1 MNTEVFAAMEQSKIR
16 ILGIAPYDGMR
27 TAMERAAEAYPQI
40 QLDAYTGD
48 LEAGAAIVQQMPPNT
63 YHCVISRGGTAA
75 LIRKVTDLPV
85 VDINISVYDVLRA
98 LKLAQN
104 LKQAQNS
111 TSLYAIVG
119 FPGITEPAHMLCS
132 LLGYDLDILT
142 VHSADEVTSTLQRLQ
157 KEGCRMV
164 VCDMVTHTAAR
175 QLGLDAFLI
184 TSGMES
190 LHAALDQALNISEW
204 YSQQRWEIMLL
215 RRITQG
221 QNGRAIV
228 LHADGSVF
236 YASPF
241 DPPPELLVQLRSHLS
256 EIPAG
261 GTLKFYYTERD
272 QLYSITAQVFVAD
285 ETKRY
290 LFYCVPSR
298 IPLRTNWAGLRSMNR
313 GECEYLFTN
322 SFYSLS
328 GAMGTLDTEIQSVA
342 AVRQPVMISGEPGT
356 GKEQIARY
364 LYLHSPLVN
373 KPMVVVN
380 CALMNDK
387 SWDFLLNHYSS
398 PLNST
403 GNTVYFQNLES
414 IADARVPELLAA
426 IRETGL
432 ARRVRLIF
440 SCALRDAEIVPDV
453 LRRFTESL
461 GCLPLTLPPLRCR
474 QDEIPALASLYL
486 NSLNLELGKQIS
498 GFEPRAVEMLRQYSW
513 PTNYTQFK
521 NILLTLASTTSGA
534 YVTAAQ
540 VAELLGRERTLRRPA
555 EPPRAE
561 VHTDR
566 TLDEIISEVVQQA
579 VAAHN
584 GNRAAAARQLG
595 ISRTTL
601 WRYLGRMGN
610 GEKE

>member
-1 MNTEVFAAMEQSKIR
+1 MEQSKIR

-48 LEAGAAIVQQMPPNT
+48 LEAGVAIVQQTPPNT

-85 VDINISVYDVLRA
+85 VDINISVYDVLRTM
-98 LKLAQN
+98 KLAQN
-104 LKQAQNS
+104 Y

-119 FPGITEPAHMLCS
+119 FPSITEPAHTLCS

-142 VHSADEVTSTLQRLQ
+142 VHSADEVTNTLQRLQ
-157 KEGCRMV
+157 EGGYRMV
-164 VCDMVTHTAAR
+164 VCDMVTHTVAR

-190 LHAALDQALNISEW
+190 LHTAFDQALSISEW
-204 YSQQRWEIMLL
+204 YSQQRREIMLL

-221 QNGRAIV
+221 QNGLAIM
-228 LHADGSVF
+228 LNSDGTVF
-236 YASPF
+236 YASPN
-241 DPPPELLVQLRSHLS
+241 DPPKELLEQLRSHMA
-256 EIPAG
+256 EIPTN
-261 GTLKFYYTERD
+261 GTLKFYYTEHD
-272 QLYSITAQVFVAD
+272 HLYSITAQVFVVD
-285 ETKRY
+285 EARRY
-290 LFYCVPSR
+290 LFYCIPSR
-298 IPLRTNWAGLRSMNR
+298 IPLHTNWAGLRSMNR

-328 GAMGTLDTEIQSVA
+328 GALGALGTEIESLSS
-342 AVRQPVMISGEPGT
+342 VRQPIMISGEPGT
-356 GKEQIARY
+356 GKEQIARH
-364 LYLHSPLVN
+364 LYLHSSLVN
-373 KPMVVVN
+373 KPLVVVN
-380 CALMNDK
+380 CALMNEK

-398 PLNST
+398 PLNAT
-403 GNTVYFQNLES
+403 DNTVYFQNLES

-426 IRETGL
+426 IKETGL

-440 SCALRDAEIVPDV
+440 SCACREEGIVPDV
-453 LRRFTESL
+453 LRKFTERL
-461 GCLPLTLPPLRCR
+461 GCLSLSLPPLRSR
-474 QDEIPALASLYL
+474 QDEIPSLASLYL
-486 NSLNLELGKQIS
+486 SSLNLELGKQIS
-498 GFEPRAVEMLRQYSW
+498 GLEPRAIEMLRQYSW

-521 NILLTLASTTSGA
+521 NILRTLASTTSGA

-555 EPPRAE
+555 EPTHAE
-561 VHTDR
+561 VRSDR
-566 TLDEIISEVVQQA
+566 TLDEIVTEVVQQA

-601 WRYLGRMGN
+601 WRYLGRME
-610 GEKE
+610 GESGK

>member
-1 MNTEVFAAMEQSKIR
+1 MEQSKIR

-48 LEAGAAIVQQMPPNT
+48 LEAGVAIVQQTPPNT

-85 VDINISVYDVLRA
+85 VDINISVYDVLRTM
-98 LKLAQN
+98 KLAQN
-104 LKQAQNS
+104 Y

-119 FPGITEPAHMLCS
+119 FPSITEPAHTLCS

-142 VHSADEVTSTLQRLQ
+142 VHSADEVTNTLQRLQ
-157 KEGCRMV
+157 EGGYRMV
-164 VCDMVTHTAAR
+164 VCDMVTHTVAR

-190 LHAALDQALNISEW
+190 LHTAFDQALSISEW
-204 YSQQRWEIMLL
+204 YSQQRREIMLL

-221 QNGRAIV
+221 QNGRAIM
-228 LHADGSVF
+228 LNCDGTVF
-236 YASPF
+236 YASPN
-241 DPPPELLVQLRSHLS
+241 DPPKELLEQLRSHMA
-256 EIPAG
+256 EIPTN
-261 GTLKFYYTERD
+261 GTLKFYYTEHD
-272 QLYSITAQVFVAD
+272 HLYSITAQVFVVD
-285 ETKRY
+285 EARRY
-290 LFYCVPSR
+290 LFYCIPSR
-298 IPLRTNWAGLRSMNR
+298 IPLHTNWAGLRSMNR

-328 GAMGTLDTEIQSVA
+328 GALGALGAEIESLSS
-342 AVRQPVMISGEPGT
+342 VRQPIMISGEPGT
-356 GKEQIARY
+356 GKEQIARH
-364 LYLHSPLVN
+364 LYLHSSLVN
-373 KPMVVVN
+373 KPLVVVN
-380 CALMNDK
+380 CALMNEK

-398 PLNST
+398 PLNAT
-403 GNTVYFQNLES
+403 DNTVYFQNLES

-426 IRETGL
+426 IKETGL

-440 SCALRDAEIVPDV
+440 SCACREEGIVPDV
-453 LRRFTESL
+453 LRKFTERL
-461 GCLPLTLPPLRCR
+461 GCLSLSLPPLRSR
-474 QDEIPALASLYL
+474 QDEIPSLASLYL
-486 NSLNLELGKQIS
+486 SSLNLELGKQIS
-498 GFEPRAVEMLRQYSW
+498 GLEPRAIEMLRQYSW

-521 NILLTLASTTSGA
+521 NILRTLASTTSGA

-555 EPPRAE
+555 EPTHAE
-561 VHTDR
+561 VRSDR
-566 TLDEIISEVVQQA
+566 TLDEIVTEVVQQA

-601 WRYLGRMGN
+601 WRYLGRME
-610 GEKE
+610 GESGK

>member
-1 MNTEVFAAMEQSKIR
+1 MEQSKIR

-48 LEAGAAIVQQMPPNT
+48 LEAGVAIVQQTPSNT

-85 VDINISVYDVLRA
+85 VDINISVYDVLRTM
-98 LKLAQN
+98 KLAQN
-104 LKQAQNS
+104 Y

-119 FPGITEPAHMLCS
+119 FPSITEPAHTLCS

-142 VHSADEVTSTLQRLQ
+142 VHSADEVTNTLQRLQ
-157 KEGCRMV
+157 EGGYRMV
-164 VCDMVTHTAAR
+164 VCDMVTHTVAR

-190 LHAALDQALNISEW
+190 LHTAFDQALSISEW
-204 YSQQRWEIMLL
+204 YSQQRREIMLL

-221 QNGRAIV
+221 QNGRAIM
-228 LHADGSVF
+228 LNSDGTVF
-236 YASPF
+236 YASPN
-241 DPPPELLVQLRSHLS
+241 DPPKELLEQLRSHMA
-256 EIPAG
+256 EIPTN
-261 GTLKFYYTERD
+261 GTLKFYYTEHD
-272 QLYSITAQVFVAD
+272 HLYSITAQVFVVD
-285 ETKRY
+285 EARRY
-290 LFYCVPSR
+290 LFYCIPSR
-298 IPLRTNWAGLRSMNR
+298 IPLHTNWAGLRSMNR

-328 GAMGTLDTEIQSVA
+328 GALGALGTEIESLSS
-342 AVRQPVMISGEPGT
+342 VRQPIMISGEPGT
-356 GKEQIARY
+356 GKEQIARH
-364 LYLHSPLVN
+364 LYLHSSLVN
-373 KPMVVVN
+373 KPLVVVN
-380 CALMNDK
+380 CALMNEK

-398 PLNST
+398 PLNAT
-403 GNTVYFQNLES
+403 DNTVYFQNLES

-426 IRETGL
+426 IKETGL

-440 SCALRDAEIVPDV
+440 SCACREEGIVPDV
-453 LRRFTESL
+453 LRKFTERL
-461 GCLPLTLPPLRCR
+461 GCLSLSLPPLRSR
-474 QDEIPALASLYL
+474 QDEIPSLASLYL
-486 NSLNLELGKQIS
+486 SSLNLELGKQIS
-498 GFEPRAVEMLRQYSW
+498 GLEPRAIEMLRQYSW

-521 NILLTLASTTSGA
+521 NILRTLASTTSGA

-555 EPPRAE
+555 EPTHAE
-561 VHTDR
+561 VRSDR
-566 TLDEIISEVVQQA
+566 TLDEIVTEVVQQA

-601 WRYLGRMGN
+601 WRYLGRME
-610 GEKE
+610 GESGK

>member
-1 MNTEVFAAMEQSKIR
+1 MEQSKIR

-48 LEAGAAIVQQMPPNT
+48 LEAGVAIVQQTPPNT

-85 VDINISVYDVLRA
+85 VDINISVYDVLRTM
-98 LKLAQN
+98 KLAQN
-104 LKQAQNS
+104 Y

-119 FPGITEPAHMLCS
+119 FPSITEPAHTLCS
-132 LLGYDLDILT
+132 LLEYDLDILT
-142 VHSADEVTSTLQRLQ
+142 VHSADEVTNTLQRLQ
-157 KEGCRMV
+157 EGGYRMV
-164 VCDMVTHTAAR
+164 VCDMVTHTVAR

-190 LHAALDQALNISEW
+190 LHTAFDQALSISEW
-204 YSQQRWEIMLL
+204 YSQQRREIMLL

-221 QNGRAIV
+221 QNGRAIM
-228 LHADGSVF
+228 LNSDGTVF
-236 YASPF
+236 YASPN
-241 DPPPELLVQLRSHLS
+241 DPPKELLEQLRSHMA
-256 EIPAG
+256 EIPTN
-261 GTLKFYYTERD
+261 GTLKFYYTEHD
-272 QLYSITAQVFVAD
+272 LLYSITAQVFVVD
-285 ETKRY
+285 EARRY
-290 LFYCVPSR
+290 LFYCIPSR
-298 IPLRTNWAGLRSMNR
+298 IPLHTNWAGLRSMNR

-328 GAMGTLDTEIQSVA
+328 GALGALGAVIESLSS
-342 AVRQPVMISGEPGT
+342 VRQPIMISGEPGT
-356 GKEQIARY
+356 GKEQIARH
-364 LYLHSPLVN
+364 LYLHSSLVN
-373 KPMVVVN
+373 KPLVVVN
-380 CALMNDK
+380 CALMNEK

-398 PLNST
+398 PLNAT
-403 GNTVYFQNLES
+403 DNTVYFQNLES

-426 IRETGL
+426 IKETGL

-440 SCALRDAEIVPDV
+440 SCACREEGIVPDV
-453 LRRFTESL
+453 LRKFTERL
-461 GCLPLTLPPLRCR
+461 GCLSLSLPPLRSR
-474 QDEIPALASLYL
+474 QDEIPSLASLYL
-486 NSLNLELGKQIS
+486 SSLNLELGKQIS
-498 GFEPRAVEMLRQYSW
+498 GLEPRAIEMLRQYSW

-521 NILLTLASTTSGA
+521 NILRTLASTTSGA

-555 EPPRAE
+555 EPTHAE
-561 VHTDR
+561 VRSDR
-566 TLDEIISEVVQQA
+566 TLDEIVTEVVQQA

-601 WRYLGRMGN
+601 WRYLGRME
-610 GEKE
+610 GESGK

>member
-1 MNTEVFAAMEQSKIR
+1 MEQSKIR

-48 LEAGAAIVQQMPPNT
+48 LDAGVAIVQRMPPNT

-85 VDINISVYDVLRA
+85 VDINISVYDVLRTM
-98 LKLAQN
+98 KLAQN
-104 LKQAQNS
+104 Y

-119 FPGITEPAHMLCS
+119 FPSITEPAHTLCS

-142 VHSADEVTSTLQRLQ
+142 VHSADEVTNTLQRLQ
-157 KEGCRMV
+157 EGGYRMV
-164 VCDMVTHTAAR
+164 VCDMVTHTVAR

-190 LHAALDQALNISEW
+190 LHAALDQALSISEW
-204 YSQQRWEIMLL
+204 YSQQRREIMLL

-228 LHADGSVF
+228 LNGDGTVF
-236 YASPF
+236 YASPA
-241 DPPPELLVQLRSHLS
+241 DPPNELLEQLRSHMT
-256 EIPAG
+256 EIPAS
-261 GTLKFYYTERD
+261 GTLKFYYTEHD
-272 QLYSITAQVFVAD
+272 HLYNITAQVFVAD
-285 ETKRY
+285 EARRY

-298 IPLRTNWAGLRSMNR
+298 IPLHTNWAGLRSMNR
-313 GECEYLFTN
+313 GECEYLFRN

-328 GAMGTLDTEIQSVA
+328 GALGTLSAEIESLSS
-342 AVRQPVMISGEPGT
+342 VRQPIMISGEPGT
-356 GKEQIARY
+356 GKEQIARH

-373 KPMVVVN
+373 KPLVVVN
-380 CALMNDK
+380 CALMNEK

-398 PLNST
+398 PLNAT
-403 GNTVYFQNLES
+403 DNTVYFQNLES
-414 IADARVPELLAA
+414 ISDARVPELLAA
-426 IRETGL
+426 IKETGL

-440 SCALRDAEIVPDV
+440 SCACREEGIVPDV
-453 LRRFTESL
+453 LRKFTERL
-461 GCLPLTLPPLRCR
+461 GCLSLSLPPLRSR
-474 QDEIPALASLYL
+474 QDEIPSLASLYL
-486 NSLNLELGKQIS
+486 SSLNLEMGKQIS
-498 GFEPRAVEMLRQYSW
+498 GFEPRAIEMLRQYSW
-513 PTNYTQFK
+513 PMNYTQFK
-521 NILLTLASTTSGA
+521 NILRTLASVTDGA

-555 EPPRAE
+555 EPPHAE
-561 VHTDR
+561 VRSDR
-566 TLDEIISEVVQQA
+566 TLDDIITEVVQQA

-601 WRYLGRMGN
+601 WRYLGRID
-610 GEKE
+610 GELEK

>member
-1 MNTEVFAAMEQSKIR
+1 MEQSKIR

-48 LEAGAAIVQQMPPNT
+48 LDAGVAIVQRMPPNT

-85 VDINISVYDVLRA
+85 VDINISVYDVLRTM
-98 LKLAQN
+98 KLAQN
-104 LKQAQNS
+104 Y

-119 FPGITEPAHMLCS
+119 FPSITEPAHTLCS

-142 VHSADEVTSTLQRLQ
+142 VHSADEVTNTLQRLQ
-157 KEGCRMV
+157 EGGYRMV
-164 VCDMVTHTAAR
+164 VCDMVTHTVAR

-190 LHAALDQALNISEW
+190 LHAALDQALSISEW
-204 YSQQRWEIMLL
+204 YSQQRREIMLL

-228 LHADGSVF
+228 LNGDGTVF
-236 YASPF
+236 YASPA
-241 DPPPELLVQLRSHLS
+241 DPPNELLEQLRSHMT
-256 EIPAG
+256 EIPAS
-261 GTLKFYYTERD
+261 GTLKFYYTEHD
-272 QLYSITAQVFVAD
+272 HLYNITAQVFVAD
-285 ETKRY
+285 EARRY

-298 IPLRTNWAGLRSMNR
+298 IPLHTNWAGLRSMNR
-313 GECEYLFTN
+313 GECEYLFRN

-328 GAMGTLDTEIQSVA
+328 GALGTLSAEIESLSS
-342 AVRQPVMISGEPGT
+342 VRQPIMISGEPGT
-356 GKEQIARY
+356 GKEQIARH
-364 LYLHSPLVN
+364 LYLHSSLVN
-373 KPMVVVN
+373 KPLVVVN
-380 CALMNDK
+380 CALMNEK

-398 PLNST
+398 PLNAT
-403 GNTVYFQNLES
+403 DNTVYFQNLES

-426 IRETGL
+426 IKETGL

-440 SCALRDAEIVPDV
+440 SCACREEGIVPDV
-453 LRRFTESL
+453 LRKFTERL
-461 GCLPLTLPPLRCR
+461 GCLSLSLPPLRSR
-474 QDEIPALASLYL
+474 QDEIPSLASLYL
-486 NSLNLELGKQIS
+486 SSLNLEMGKQIS
-498 GFEPRAVEMLRQYSW
+498 GFEPRAIEMLRQYSW
-513 PTNYTQFK
+513 PMNYTQFK
-521 NILLTLASTTSGA
+521 NILRTLASVTDGA

-555 EPPRAE
+555 EPPHAE
-561 VHTDR
+561 VRSDR
-566 TLDEIISEVVQQA
+566 TLDDIITEVVQQA

-601 WRYLGRMGN
+601 WRYLGRID
-610 GEKE
+610 GELEK

>member
-1 MNTEVFAAMEQSKIR
+1 MEQSKIR

-48 LEAGAAIVQQMPPNT
+48 LEAGVAIVQQTPPNT

-85 VDINISVYDVLRA
+85 VDINISVYDVLRTM
-98 LKLAQN
+98 KLAQN
-104 LKQAQNS
+104 Y

-119 FPGITEPAHMLCS
+119 FPSITEPAHTLCS

-142 VHSADEVTSTLQRLQ
+142 VHSADEVTNTLQRLQ
-157 KEGCRMV
+157 EGGYRMV
-164 VCDMVTHTAAR
+164 VCDMVTHTVAR

-190 LHAALDQALNISEW
+190 LHTAFDQALSISEW
-204 YSQQRWEIMLL
+204 YSQQRREIMLL

-221 QNGRAIV
+221 QNGRAIM
-228 LHADGSVF
+228 LNSDGAVF
-236 YASPF
+236 YASPN
-241 DPPPELLVQLRSHLS
+241 DPPKELLEQLRNHMA
-256 EIPAG
+256 EIPTN
-261 GTLKFYYTERD
+261 GTLKFYYTEHD
-272 QLYSITAQVFVAD
+272 HLYSITAQVFVVD
-285 ETKRY
+285 EARRY
-290 LFYCVPSR
+290 LFYCIPSR
-298 IPLRTNWAGLRSMNR
+298 IPLHTNWAGLRSMNR

-328 GAMGTLDTEIQSVA
+328 GALGALGAEIESLSS
-342 AVRQPVMISGEPGT
+342 VRQPIMISGEPGT
-356 GKEQIARY
+356 GKEQIARH
-364 LYLHSPLVN
+364 LYLHSSLVN
-373 KPMVVVN
+373 KPLVVVN
-380 CALMNDK
+380 CALMNEK

-398 PLNST
+398 PLNAT
-403 GNTVYFQNLES
+403 DNTVYFQNLES

-426 IRETGL
+426 IKETGL

-440 SCALRDAEIVPDV
+440 SCACREEGIVPDV
-453 LRRFTESL
+453 LRKFTERL
-461 GCLPLTLPPLRCR
+461 GCLSLSLPPLRSR
-474 QDEIPALASLYL
+474 QDEIPSLASLYL
-486 NSLNLELGKQIS
+486 SSLNLELGKQIS
-498 GFEPRAVEMLRQYSW
+498 GLEPRAIEMLRQYSW

-521 NILLTLASTTSGA
+521 NILRTLASTTSGA

-555 EPPRAE
+555 EPTHAE
-561 VHTDR
+561 VRSDR
-566 TLDEIISEVVQQA
+566 TLDEIVTEVVQQA

-601 WRYLGRMGN
+601 WRYLGRME
-610 GEKE
+610 GESGK

>member
-1 MNTEVFAAMEQSKIR
+1 MEQSKIR

-48 LEAGAAIVQQMPPNT
+48 LEAGVAIVQQTPPNT

-85 VDINISVYDVLRA
+85 VDINISVYDVLRTM
-98 LKLAQN
+98 KLAQN
-104 LKQAQNS
+104 Y

-119 FPGITEPAHMLCS
+119 FPSITEPAHTLCS

-142 VHSADEVTSTLQRLQ
+142 VHSADEVTNTLQRLQ
-157 KEGCRMV
+157 EGGYRMV
-164 VCDMVTHTAAR
+164 VCDMVTHTVAR

-184 TSGMES
+184 TTGMES
-190 LHAALDQALNISEW
+190 LHTAFDQALSISEW
-204 YSQQRWEIMLL
+204 YSQQRREIMLL

-221 QNGRAIV
+221 QNGRAIM
-228 LHADGSVF
+228 LNSDGTVF
-236 YASPF
+236 YASPN
-241 DPPPELLVQLRSHLS
+241 DPPKELLEQLRSHMA
-256 EIPAG
+256 EIPTN
-261 GTLKFYYTERD
+261 GTLKFYYTEHD
-272 QLYSITAQVFVAD
+272 LLYSITAQVFVVD
-285 ETKRY
+285 EARRY
-290 LFYCVPSR
+290 LFYCIPSR
-298 IPLRTNWAGLRSMNR
+298 IPLHTNWAGLRSMNR

-328 GAMGTLDTEIQSVA
+328 GALGALGAEIESLSS
-342 AVRQPVMISGEPGT
+342 VRQPIMISGEPGT
-356 GKEQIARY
+356 GKEQIARH
-364 LYLHSPLVN
+364 LYLHSSLVN
-373 KPMVVVN
+373 KPLVVVN
-380 CALMNDK
+380 CALMNEK

-398 PLNST
+398 PLNAT
-403 GNTVYFQNLES
+403 DNTVYFQNLES
-414 IADARVPELLAA
+414 IADDRVPELLAA
-426 IRETGL
+426 IKETGL

-440 SCALRDAEIVPDV
+440 SCACREEGIVPDV
-453 LRRFTESL
+453 LRKFTERL
-461 GCLPLTLPPLRCR
+461 GCLSLSLPPLRSR
-474 QDEIPALASLYL
+474 QDEIPSLASLYL
-486 NSLNLELGKQIS
+486 SSLNLELGKQIS
-498 GFEPRAVEMLRQYSW
+498 GLEPRAIEMLRQYSW

-521 NILLTLASTTSGA
+521 NILRTLASTTSGA

-555 EPPRAE
+555 EPTHAE
-561 VHTDR
+561 VRSDR
-566 TLDEIISEVVQQA
+566 TLDEIVTEVVQQA

-601 WRYLGRMGN
+601 WRYLGRME
-610 GEKE
+610 GERGK

>member
-1 MNTEVFAAMEQSKIR
+1 MEQSKIR

-48 LEAGAAIVQQMPPNT
+48 LEAGVAIVQQTPPNT

-85 VDINISVYDVLRA
+85 VDINISVYDVLRTM
-98 LKLAQN
+98 KLAQN
-104 LKQAQNS
+104 Y

-119 FPGITEPAHMLCS
+119 FPSITEPAHTLCS

-142 VHSADEVTSTLQRLQ
+142 VHSADEVTNTLQRLQ
-157 KEGCRMV
+157 EGGYRMV
-164 VCDMVTHTAAR
+164 VCDMVTHTVAR

-190 LHAALDQALNISEW
+190 LRTAFDQALSISEW
-204 YSQQRWEIMLL
+204 YSQQRREIMLL

-221 QNGRAIV
+221 QNGRAIM
-228 LHADGSVF
+228 LNSDGTVF
-236 YASPF
+236 YASPN
-241 DPPPELLVQLRSHLS
+241 DPPKELLEQLRSHMA
-256 EIPAG
+256 EIPTN
-261 GTLKFYYTERD
+261 GTLKFYYTEHD
-272 QLYSITAQVFVAD
+272 HLYSITAQVFVVD
-285 ETKRY
+285 EARRY
-290 LFYCVPSR
+290 LFYCIPSR
-298 IPLRTNWAGLRSMNR
+298 IPLHTNWAGLRSMNR

-328 GAMGTLDTEIQSVA
+328 GALGALGAEIESLSS
-342 AVRQPVMISGEPGT
+342 VRQPIMISGEPGT
-356 GKEQIARY
+356 GKEQIARH
-364 LYLHSPLVN
+364 LYLHSSLVN
-373 KPMVVVN
+373 KPLVVVN
-380 CALMNDK
+380 CALMNEK

-398 PLNST
+398 PLNAT
-403 GNTVYFQNLES
+403 DNTVYFQNLES

-426 IRETGL
+426 IKETGL

-440 SCALRDAEIVPDV
+440 SCACREEGIVPDV
-453 LRRFTESL
+453 LRKFTERL
-461 GCLPLTLPPLRCR
+461 GCLSLSLPPLRSR
-474 QDEIPALASLYL
+474 QDEIPSLASLYL
-486 NSLNLELGKQIS
+486 SSLNLELGKQIS
-498 GFEPRAVEMLRQYSW
+498 GLEPRAIEMLRQYSW

-521 NILLTLASTTSGA
+521 NILRTLASTTSGA

-555 EPPRAE
+555 EPTHAE
-561 VHTDR
+561 VRSDR
-566 TLDEIISEVVQQA
+566 TLDEIVTEVVQQA

-601 WRYLGRMGN
+601 WRYLGRME
-610 GEKE
+610 GESGK

>member
-1 MNTEVFAAMEQSKIR
+1 MEQSKIR

-48 LEAGAAIVQQMPPNT
+48 LEAGVAIVQQTPPNT

-85 VDINISVYDVLRA
+85 VDINISVYDVLRTM
-98 LKLAQN
+98 KLAQN
-104 LKQAQNS
+104 Y

-119 FPGITEPAHMLCS
+119 FPSITEPAHTLCS

-142 VHSADEVTSTLQRLQ
+142 VHSADEVTNTLQRLQ
-157 KEGCRMV
+157 EGGYRMV
-164 VCDMVTHTAAR
+164 VCDMVTHTVAR

-190 LHAALDQALNISEW
+190 LHTAFDQALSISEW
-204 YSQQRWEIMLL
+204 YSQQRREIMLL

-221 QNGRAIV
+221 QNGRAIM
-228 LHADGSVF
+228 LNSDGTAF
-236 YASPF
+236 YASPN
-241 DPPPELLVQLRSHLS
+241 DPPKELLEQLRSHMA
-256 EIPAG
+256 EIPTN
-261 GTLKFYYTERD
+261 GTLKFYYTEHD
-272 QLYSITAQVFVAD
+272 HLYSITAQVFVVD
-285 ETKRY
+285 EARRY
-290 LFYCVPSR
+290 LFYCIPSR
-298 IPLRTNWAGLRSMNR
+298 IPLHTNWAGLRSMNR

-328 GAMGTLDTEIQSVA
+328 GALGALGTEIESLSS
-342 AVRQPVMISGEPGT
+342 VRQPIMISGEPGT
-356 GKEQIARY
+356 GKEQIARH
-364 LYLHSPLVN
+364 LYLHSSLVN
-373 KPMVVVN
+373 KPLVVVN
-380 CALMNDK
+380 CALMNEK

-398 PLNST
+398 PLNAT
-403 GNTVYFQNLES
+403 DNTVYFQNLES

-426 IRETGL
+426 IKETGL

-440 SCALRDAEIVPDV
+440 SCACREEGIVPDV
-453 LRRFTESL
+453 LRKFTERL
-461 GCLPLTLPPLRCR
+461 GCLSLSLPPLRSR
-474 QDEIPALASLYL
+474 QDEIPSLASLYL
-486 NSLNLELGKQIS
+486 SSLNLELGKQIS
-498 GFEPRAVEMLRQYSW
+498 GLEPRAIEMLRQYSW

-521 NILLTLASTTSGA
+521 NILRTLASTTSGA

-555 EPPRAE
+555 EPTHAE
-561 VHTDR
+561 VRSDR
-566 TLDEIISEVVQQA
+566 TLDEIVTEVVQQA

-601 WRYLGRMGN
+601 WRYLGRME
-610 GEKE
+610 GESGK

>member
-1 MNTEVFAAMEQSKIR
+1 MEQSKIR

-48 LEAGAAIVQQMPPNT
+48 LEAGVAIVQQTPPNT

-85 VDINISVYDVLRA
+85 VDINISVYDVLRTM
-98 LKLAQN
+98 KLAQN
-104 LKQAQNS
+104 Y

-119 FPGITEPAHMLCS
+119 FPSITEPAHTLCS

-142 VHSADEVTSTLQRLQ
+142 VHSADEVTNTLQRLQ
-157 KEGCRMV
+157 EGGYRMV
-164 VCDMVTHTAAR
+164 VCDMVTHTVAR

-190 LHAALDQALNISEW
+190 LHTAFDQALSISEW
-204 YSQQRWEIMLL
+204 YSQQRREIMLL

-221 QNGRAIV
+221 QNGRAIM
-228 LHADGSVF
+228 LNSDGTVF
-236 YASPF
+236 YASPN
-241 DPPPELLVQLRSHLS
+241 DPPKELLEQLRSHMA
-256 EIPAG
+256 EIPTN
-261 GTLKFYYTERD
+261 GTLKFYYTEHD
-272 QLYSITAQVFVAD
+272 LLYSITAQVFVVD
-285 ETKRY
+285 EARRY
-290 LFYCVPSR
+290 LFYCIPSR
-298 IPLRTNWAGLRSMNR
+298 IPLHTNWAGLRSMNR

-328 GAMGTLDTEIQSVA
+328 GALGALGAEIESLSS
-342 AVRQPVMISGEPGT
+342 VRQPIMISGEPGT
-356 GKEQIARY
+356 GKEQIARH
-364 LYLHSPLVN
+364 LYLHSSLVN
-373 KPMVVVN
+373 KPLVVVN
-380 CALMNDK
+380 CALMNEK

-398 PLNST
+398 PLNAT
-403 GNTVYFQNLES
+403 DNTVYFQNLES
-414 IADARVPELLAA
+414 IADDRVPELLAA
-426 IRETGL
+426 IKETGL

-440 SCALRDAEIVPDV
+440 SCACREEGIVPDV
-453 LRRFTESL
+453 LRKFTERL
-461 GCLPLTLPPLRCR
+461 GCLSLSLPPLRSR
-474 QDEIPALASLYL
+474 QDEIPSLASLYL
-486 NSLNLELGKQIS
+486 SSLNLELGKQIS
-498 GFEPRAVEMLRQYSW
+498 GLEPRAIEMLRQYSW

-521 NILLTLASTTSGA
+521 NILRTLASTTSGA

-555 EPPRAE
+555 EPTHAE
-561 VHTDR
+561 VRSDR
-566 TLDEIISEVVQQA
+566 TLDEIVTEVVQQA

-601 WRYLGRMGN
+601 WRYLGRME
-610 GEKE
+610 GERGK

>member
-1 MNTEVFAAMEQSKIR
+1 MEQSKIR

-48 LEAGAAIVQQMPPNT
+48 LEAGVAIVQQTPPNT

-85 VDINISVYDVLRA
+85 VDINISVYDVLRTM
-98 LKLAQN
+98 KLAQN
-104 LKQAQNS
+104 Y

-119 FPGITEPAHMLCS
+119 FPSITEPAHTLCS
-132 LLGYDLDILT
+132 LLEYDLDILT
-142 VHSADEVTSTLQRLQ
+142 VHSADEVTNTLQRLQ
-157 KEGCRMV
+157 EGGYRMV
-164 VCDMVTHTAAR
+164 VCDMVTHTVAR

-190 LHAALDQALNISEW
+190 LHTAFDQALSISEW
-204 YSQQRWEIMLL
+204 YSQQRREIMLL

-221 QNGRAIV
+221 QNGRAIM
-228 LHADGSVF
+228 LNSDGTVF
-236 YASPF
+236 YASPN
-241 DPPPELLVQLRSHLS
+241 DPPKELLEQLRSHMA
-256 EIPAG
+256 EIPTN
-261 GTLKFYYTERD
+261 GTLKFYYTEHD
-272 QLYSITAQVFVAD
+272 LLYSITAQVFVVD
-285 ETKRY
+285 EARRY
-290 LFYCVPSR
+290 LFYCIPSR
-298 IPLRTNWAGLRSMNR
+298 IPLHTNWAGLRSMNR

-328 GAMGTLDTEIQSVA
+328 GALGALGAEIESLSS
-342 AVRQPVMISGEPGT
+342 VRQPIMISGEPGT
-356 GKEQIARY
+356 GKEQIARH
-364 LYLHSPLVN
+364 LYLHSSLVN
-373 KPMVVVN
+373 KPLVVVN
-380 CALMNDK
+380 CALMNEK

-398 PLNST
+398 PLNAT
-403 GNTVYFQNLES
+403 DNTVYFQNLES

-426 IRETGL
+426 IKETGL

-440 SCALRDAEIVPDV
+440 SCACREEGIVPDV
-453 LRRFTESL
+453 LRKFTERL
-461 GCLPLTLPPLRCR
+461 GCLSLSLPPLRSR
-474 QDEIPALASLYL
+474 QDEIPSLASLYL
-486 NSLNLELGKQIS
+486 SSLNLELGKQIS
-498 GFEPRAVEMLRQYSW
+498 GLEPRAIEMLRQYSW

-521 NILLTLASTTSGA
+521 NILRTLASTTSGA

-555 EPPRAE
+555 EPTHAE
-561 VHTDR
+561 VRSDR
-566 TLDEIISEVVQQA
+566 TLDEIVTEVVQQA

-601 WRYLGRMGN
+601 WRYLGRME
-610 GEKE
+610 GESGK

>member
-1 MNTEVFAAMEQSKIR
+1 MEQSKIR

-48 LEAGAAIVQQMPPNT
+48 LEAGVAIVQQTPPNT

-85 VDINISVYDVLRA
+85 VDINISVYDVLRTM
-98 LKLAQN
+98 KLAQN
-104 LKQAQNS
+104 Y

-119 FPGITEPAHMLCS
+119 FPSITEPAHTLCS

-142 VHSADEVTSTLQRLQ
+142 VHSADEVTNTLQRLQ
-157 KEGCRMV
+157 EGGYRMV
-164 VCDMVTHTAAR
+164 VCDMVTHTVAR

-190 LHAALDQALNISEW
+190 LHTAFDQALSISEW
-204 YSQQRWEIMLL
+204 YSQQRREIMLL

-221 QNGRAIV
+221 QNGRAIM
-228 LHADGSVF
+228 LNSDGTVF
-236 YASPF
+236 YASPN
-241 DPPPELLVQLRSHLS
+241 DPPKELLEQLRSHMA
-256 EIPAG
+256 EIPTN
-261 GTLKFYYTERD
+261 GTLKFYYTEHD
-272 QLYSITAQVFVAD
+272 HLYSITAQVFVVD
-285 ETKRY
+285 EARRY
-290 LFYCVPSR
+290 LFYCIPSR
-298 IPLRTNWAGLRSMNR
+298 IPLHTNWAGLRSMNR

-328 GAMGTLDTEIQSVA
+328 GALGALGAEIESLSS
-342 AVRQPVMISGEPGT
+342 VRQPIMISGEPGT
-356 GKEQIARY
+356 GKEQIARH
-364 LYLHSPLVN
+364 LYLHSSLVN
-373 KPMVVVN
+373 KPLVVVN
-380 CALMNDK
+380 CALMNEK

-398 PLNST
+398 PLNAT
-403 GNTVYFQNLES
+403 DNTVYFQNLES

-426 IRETGL
+426 IKETGL

-440 SCALRDAEIVPDV
+440 SCACREEGIVPDV
-453 LRRFTESL
+453 LRKFTERL
-461 GCLPLTLPPLRCR
+461 GCLSLSLPPLRSR
-474 QDEIPALASLYL
+474 QDEIPSLASLYL
-486 NSLNLELGKQIS
+486 SSLNLELGKQIS
-498 GFEPRAVEMLRQYSW
+498 GLEPRAIEMLRQYSW

-521 NILLTLASTTSGA
+521 NILRTLASTTSGA

-555 EPPRAE
+555 EPTHAE
-561 VHTDR
+561 VRSDR
-566 TLDEIISEVVQQA
+566 TLDEIVTEVVQQA

-601 WRYLGRMGN
+601 WRYLGRME
-610 GEKE
+610 GENRK

>member
-1 MNTEVFAAMEQSKIR
+1 MEQSKIR

-48 LEAGAAIVQQMPPNT
+48 LEAGVAIVQQTPPNT

-85 VDINISVYDVLRA
+85 VDINISVYDVLRTM
-98 LKLAQN
+98 KLAQN
-104 LKQAQNS
+104 Y

-119 FPGITEPAHMLCS
+119 FPSITEPAHTLCS
-132 LLGYDLDILT
+132 LLEYDLDILT
-142 VHSADEVTSTLQRLQ
+142 VHSADEVTNTLQRLQ
-157 KEGCRMV
+157 EGGYRMV
-164 VCDMVTHTAAR
+164 VCDMVTHTVAR

-190 LHAALDQALNISEW
+190 LHTAFDQALSISEW
-204 YSQQRWEIMLL
+204 YSQQRREIMLL

-221 QNGRAIV
+221 QNGRAIM
-228 LHADGSVF
+228 LNSDGTVF
-236 YASPF
+236 YASPN
-241 DPPPELLVQLRSHLS
+241 DPPKELLEQLRSHMA
-256 EIPAG
+256 EIPTN
-261 GTLKFYYTERD
+261 GTLKFYYTEHD
-272 QLYSITAQVFVAD
+272 LLYSITAQVFVVD
-285 ETKRY
+285 EARRY
-290 LFYCVPSR
+290 LFYCIPSR
-298 IPLRTNWAGLRSMNR
+298 IPLHTNWAGLRSMNR

-328 GAMGTLDTEIQSVA
+328 GALGALGAEIESLSS
-342 AVRQPVMISGEPGT
+342 VRQPIMISGEPGT
-356 GKEQIARY
+356 GKEQIARH
-364 LYLHSPLVN
+364 LYLHSSLVN
-373 KPMVVVN
+373 KPLVVVN
-380 CALMNDK
+380 CALMNEK

-398 PLNST
+398 PLNAT
-403 GNTVYFQNLES
+403 DNTVYFQNLES

-426 IRETGL
+426 IKETGL
-432 ARRVRLIF
+432 ARRVQLIF
-440 SCALRDAEIVPDV
+440 SCACREEGIVPDV
-453 LRRFTESL
+453 LRKFTERL
-461 GCLPLTLPPLRCR
+461 GCLSLSLPPLRSR
-474 QDEIPALASLYL
+474 QDEIPSLASLYL
-486 NSLNLELGKQIS
+486 SSLNLELGKQIS
-498 GFEPRAVEMLRQYSW
+498 GLEPRAIEMLRQYSW

-521 NILLTLASTTSGA
+521 NILRTLASTTSGA

-555 EPPRAE
+555 EPTHAE
-561 VHTDR
+561 VRSDR
-566 TLDEIISEVVQQA
+566 TLDEIVTEVVQQA

-601 WRYLGRMGN
+601 WRYLGRME
-610 GEKE
+610 GESGK

>member
-1 MNTEVFAAMEQSKIR
+1 MEQSKIR

-48 LEAGAAIVQQMPPNT
+48 LEAGVAIVQQTPPNT

-85 VDINISVYDVLRA
+85 VDINISVYDVLRTM
-98 LKLAQN
+98 KLAQN
-104 LKQAQNS
+104 Y
-111 TSLYAIVG
+111 TSLYAIIG
-119 FPGITEPAHMLCS
+119 FPSITEPAHTLCS

-142 VHSADEVTSTLQRLQ
+142 VHSADEVTNTLQRLQ
-157 KEGCRMV
+157 EGGYRMV
-164 VCDMVTHTAAR
+164 VCDMVTHTVAR

-190 LHAALDQALNISEW
+190 LHTAFDQALSISEW
-204 YSQQRWEIMLL
+204 YSQQRREIMLL

-221 QNGRAIV
+221 QNGRAIM
-228 LHADGSVF
+228 LNSDGTVF
-236 YASPF
+236 YASPN
-241 DPPPELLVQLRSHLS
+241 DPPKELLEQLRSHMA
-256 EIPAG
+256 EIPTN
-261 GTLKFYYTERD
+261 GTLKFYYTEHD
-272 QLYSITAQVFVAD
+272 LLYSITAQVFVVD
-285 ETKRY
+285 EARRY
-290 LFYCVPSR
+290 LFYCIPSR
-298 IPLRTNWAGLRSMNR
+298 IPLHTNWAGLRSMNR

-328 GAMGTLDTEIQSVA
+328 GALGALGAEIESLSS
-342 AVRQPVMISGEPGT
+342 VRQPIMISGEPGT
-356 GKEQIARY
+356 GKEQIARH
-364 LYLHSPLVN
+364 LYLHSSLVN
-373 KPMVVVN
+373 KPLVVVN
-380 CALMNDK
+380 CALMNEK

-398 PLNST
+398 PLNAT
-403 GNTVYFQNLES
+403 DNTVYFQNLES
-414 IADARVPELLAA
+414 IADDRVPELLAA
-426 IRETGL
+426 IKETGL

-440 SCALRDAEIVPDV
+440 SCACREEGIVPDV
-453 LRRFTESL
+453 LRKFTERL
-461 GCLPLTLPPLRCR
+461 GCLSLSLPPLRSR
-474 QDEIPALASLYL
+474 QDEIPSLASLYL
-486 NSLNLELGKQIS
+486 SSLNLELGKQIS
-498 GFEPRAVEMLRQYSW
+498 GLEPRAIEMLRQYSW

-521 NILLTLASTTSGA
+521 NILRTLASTTSGA

-555 EPPRAE
+555 EPTHAE
-561 VHTDR
+561 VRSDR
-566 TLDEIISEVVQQA
+566 TLDEIVTEVVQQA

-601 WRYLGRMGN
+601 WRYLGRME
-610 GEKE
+610 GERGK

>member
-1 MNTEVFAAMEQSKIR
+1 MEQSKIR

-48 LEAGAAIVQQMPPNT
+48 LEDGVAIVQQTPPNT

-85 VDINISVYDVLRA
+85 VDINISVYDVLRTM
-98 LKLAQN
+98 KLAQN
-104 LKQAQNS
+104 Y

-119 FPGITEPAHMLCS
+119 FPSITEPAHTLCS

-142 VHSADEVTSTLQRLQ
+142 VHSADEVTNTLQRLQ
-157 KEGCRMV
+157 EGGYRMV
-164 VCDMVTHTAAR
+164 VCDMVTHTVAR

-190 LHAALDQALNISEW
+190 LHTAFDQALSISEW
-204 YSQQRWEIMLL
+204 YSQQRREIMLL

-221 QNGRAIV
+221 QNGRAIM
-228 LHADGSVF
+228 LNSDGTVF
-236 YASPF
+236 YASPN
-241 DPPPELLVQLRSHLS
+241 DPPKELLEQLRSHMA
-256 EIPAG
+256 EIPTN
-261 GTLKFYYTERD
+261 GTLKFYYTEHD
-272 QLYSITAQVFVAD
+272 LLYSITAQVFVVD
-285 ETKRY
+285 EARRY
-290 LFYCVPSR
+290 LFYCIPSR
-298 IPLRTNWAGLRSMNR
+298 IPLHTNWAGLRSMNR

-328 GAMGTLDTEIQSVA
+328 GALGALGAEIESLSS
-342 AVRQPVMISGEPGT
+342 VRQPIMISGEPGT
-356 GKEQIARY
+356 GKEQIARH
-364 LYLHSPLVN
+364 LYLHSSLVN
-373 KPMVVVN
+373 KPLVVVN
-380 CALMNDK
+380 CALMNEK

-398 PLNST
+398 PLNAT
-403 GNTVYFQNLES
+403 DNTVYFQNLES

-426 IRETGL
+426 IKETGL

-440 SCALRDAEIVPDV
+440 SCACREEGIVPDV
-453 LRRFTESL
+453 LRKFTERL
-461 GCLPLTLPPLRCR
+461 GCLSLSLPPLRSR
-474 QDEIPALASLYL
+474 QDEIPSLASLYL
-486 NSLNLELGKQIS
+486 SSLNLELGKQIS
-498 GFEPRAVEMLRQYSW
+498 GLEPRAIEMLRQYSW

-521 NILLTLASTTSGA
+521 NILRTLASTTSGA

-540 VAELLGRERTLRRPA
+540 VAELLGRERALRRPA
-555 EPPRAE
+555 EPTHAE
-561 VHTDR
+561 VRSDR
-566 TLDEIISEVVQQA
+566 TLDEIVTEVVQQA

-601 WRYLGRMGN
+601 WRYLGRME
-610 GEKE
+610 GESGK

>member
-1 MNTEVFAAMEQSKIR
+1 MEQSKIR

-48 LEAGAAIVQQMPPNT
+48 LEAGVAIVQQTPPNT

-85 VDINISVYDVLRA
+85 VDINISVYDVLRTM
-98 LKLAQN
+98 KLAQN
-104 LKQAQNS
+104 Y

-119 FPGITEPAHMLCS
+119 FPSITEPAHTLCS

-142 VHSADEVTSTLQRLQ
+142 VHSADEVTNTLQRLQ
-157 KEGCRMV
+157 EGGYRMV
-164 VCDMVTHTAAR
+164 VCDMVTHTVAR

-190 LHAALDQALNISEW
+190 LHTAFDQALSTSEW
-204 YSQQRWEIMLL
+204 YSQQRREIMLL

-221 QNGRAIV
+221 QNGRAIM
-228 LHADGSVF
+228 LNSDGTVF
-236 YASPF
+236 YASPN
-241 DPPPELLVQLRSHLS
+241 DPPKELLEQLRSHMA
-256 EIPAG
+256 EIPTN
-261 GTLKFYYTERD
+261 GTLKFYYTEHD
-272 QLYSITAQVFVAD
+272 LLYSITAQVFVVD
-285 ETKRY
+285 EARRY
-290 LFYCVPSR
+290 LFYCIPSR
-298 IPLRTNWAGLRSMNR
+298 IPLHTNWAGLRSMNR

-328 GAMGTLDTEIQSVA
+328 GALGALGAEIESLSS
-342 AVRQPVMISGEPGT
+342 VRQPIMISGEPGT
-356 GKEQIARY
+356 GKEQIARH
-364 LYLHSPLVN
+364 LYLHSSLVN
-373 KPMVVVN
+373 KPLVVVN
-380 CALMNDK
+380 CALMNEK

-398 PLNST
+398 PLNAT
-403 GNTVYFQNLES
+403 DNTVYFQNLES
-414 IADARVPELLAA
+414 IADDRVPELLAA
-426 IRETGL
+426 IKETGL

-440 SCALRDAEIVPDV
+440 SCACREEGIVPDV
-453 LRRFTESL
+453 LRKFTERL
-461 GCLPLTLPPLRCR
+461 GCLSLSLPPLRSR
-474 QDEIPALASLYL
+474 QDEIPSLASLYL
-486 NSLNLELGKQIS
+486 SSLNLELGKQIS
-498 GFEPRAVEMLRQYSW
+498 GLEPRAIEMLRQYSW

-521 NILLTLASTTSGA
+521 NILRTLASTTSGA

-555 EPPRAE
+555 EPTHAE
-561 VHTDR
+561 VRSDR
-566 TLDEIISEVVQQA
+566 TLDEIVTEVVQQA

-601 WRYLGRMGN
+601 WRYLGRME
-610 GEKE
+610 GERGK

>member
-1 MNTEVFAAMEQSKIR
+1 MEQSKIR

-48 LEAGAAIVQQMPPNT
+48 LEAGVAIVQQTPPNT

-85 VDINISVYDVLRA
+85 VDINISVYDVLRTM
-98 LKLAQN
+98 KLAQN
-104 LKQAQNS
+104 Y

-119 FPGITEPAHMLCS
+119 FPSITEPAHTLCS

-142 VHSADEVTSTLQRLQ
+142 VHSADEVTNTLQRLQ
-157 KEGCRMV
+157 EGGYRMV
-164 VCDMVTHTAAR
+164 VCDMVTHTVAR

-190 LHAALDQALNISEW
+190 LHTAFDQALSISEW
-204 YSQQRWEIMLL
+204 YSQQRREIMLL

-221 QNGRAIV
+221 QNGRAIM
-228 LHADGSVF
+228 LNSDGTVF
-236 YASPF
+236 YASPN
-241 DPPPELLVQLRSHLS
+241 DPPKELLEQLRSHMA
-256 EIPAG
+256 EIPTN
-261 GTLKFYYTERD
+261 GTLKFYYTEHD
-272 QLYSITAQVFVAD
+272 LLYSITAQVFVVD
-285 ETKRY
+285 EARRY
-290 LFYCVPSR
+290 LFYCIPSR
-298 IPLRTNWAGLRSMNR
+298 IPLHTNWAGLRSMNR

-328 GAMGTLDTEIQSVA
+328 GALGALGAEIESLSS
-342 AVRQPVMISGEPGT
+342 VRQPIMISGEPGT
-356 GKEQIARY
+356 GKEQIARH
-364 LYLHSPLVN
+364 LYLHSSLVN
-373 KPMVVVN
+373 KPLVVVN
-380 CALMNDK
+380 CALMNEK

-398 PLNST
+398 PLNAT
-403 GNTVYFQNLES
+403 DNTVYFQNLES
-414 IADARVPELLAA
+414 IADDRVPELLAA
-426 IRETGL
+426 IKETGL

-440 SCALRDAEIVPDV
+440 SRACREEGIVPDV
-453 LRRFTESL
+453 LRKFTERL
-461 GCLPLTLPPLRCR
+461 GCLSLSLPPLRSR
-474 QDEIPALASLYL
+474 QDEIPSLASLYL
-486 NSLNLELGKQIS
+486 SSLNLELGKQIS
-498 GFEPRAVEMLRQYSW
+498 GLEPRAIEMLRQYSW

-521 NILLTLASTTSGA
+521 NILRTLASTTSGA

-555 EPPRAE
+555 EPTHAE
-561 VHTDR
+561 VRSDR
-566 TLDEIISEVVQQA
+566 TLDEIVTEVVQQA

-601 WRYLGRMGN
+601 WRYLGRME
-610 GEKE
+610 GERGK

>member
-1 MNTEVFAAMEQSKIR
+1 MEQSKIR

-48 LEAGAAIVQQMPPNT
+48 LDAGVAIVQRMPPNT

-85 VDINISVYDVLRA
+85 VDINISVYDVLRTM
-98 LKLAQN
+98 KLAQN
-104 LKQAQNS
+104 Y

-119 FPGITEPAHMLCS
+119 FPSITEPAHTLCS

-142 VHSADEVTSTLQRLQ
+142 VHSADEVTNTLQRLQ
-157 KEGCRMV
+157 EGGYRMV
-164 VCDMVTHTAAR
+164 VCDMVTHTVAR

-190 LHAALDQALNISEW
+190 LHAALDQALSISEW
-204 YSQQRWEIMLL
+204 YSQQRREIMLL

-228 LHADGSVF
+228 LNSDGTVF
-236 YASPF
+236 YASPA
-241 DPPPELLVQLRSHLS
+241 DPPNELLEQLRSHMT
-256 EIPAG
+256 EIPAS
-261 GTLKFYYTERD
+261 GTLKFYYTEHD
-272 QLYSITAQVFVAD
+272 HLYNITAQVFVAD
-285 ETKRY
+285 EARRY

-298 IPLRTNWAGLRSMNR
+298 IPLHTNWAGLRSMNR
-313 GECEYLFTN
+313 GECEYLFRN

-328 GAMGTLDTEIQSVA
+328 GALGTLSAEIESLSS
-342 AVRQPVMISGEPGT
+342 VRQPIMISGEPGT
-356 GKEQIARY
+356 GKEQIARH

-373 KPMVVVN
+373 KPLVVVN
-380 CALMNDK
+380 CALMNEK

-398 PLNST
+398 PLNAT
-403 GNTVYFQNLES
+403 DNTVYFQNLES

-426 IRETGL
+426 IKETGL

-440 SCALRDAEIVPDV
+440 SCACREEGIVPDV
-453 LRRFTESL
+453 LRKFTERL
-461 GCLPLTLPPLRCR
+461 GCLSLSLPPLRSR
-474 QDEIPALASLYL
+474 QDEIPSLASLYL
-486 NSLNLELGKQIS
+486 SSLNLEMGKQIS
-498 GFEPRAVEMLRQYSW
+498 GFEPRAIEMLRQYSW
-513 PTNYTQFK
+513 PMNYTQFK
-521 NILLTLASTTSGA
+521 NILRTLASVTDGA

-555 EPPRAE
+555 EPPHAE
-561 VHTDR
+561 VRSDR
-566 TLDEIISEVVQQA
+566 TLDDIITEVVQQA

-601 WRYLGRMGN
+601 WRYLGRME
-610 GEKE
+610 GESGK

>member
-1 MNTEVFAAMEQSKIR
+1 MEQSKIR

-48 LEAGAAIVQQMPPNT
+48 LEAGVAIVQQTPPNT

-85 VDINISVYDVLRA
+85 VDINISVYDVLRTM
-98 LKLAQN
+98 KLAQN
-104 LKQAQNS
+104 Y

-119 FPGITEPAHMLCS
+119 FPSITEPAHTLCS

-142 VHSADEVTSTLQRLQ
+142 VHSADEVTNTLQRLQ
-157 KEGCRMV
+157 EGGYRMV
-164 VCDMVTHTAAR
+164 VCDMVTHTVAR

-190 LHAALDQALNISEW
+190 LHTAFDQALSISEW
-204 YSQQRWEIMLL
+204 YSQQRREIMLL

-221 QNGRAIV
+221 QNGRAIM
-228 LHADGSVF
+228 LNSDGTVF
-236 YASPF
+236 YASPN
-241 DPPPELLVQLRSHLS
+241 DPPKELLEQLRSHMA
-256 EIPAG
+256 EIPTN
-261 GTLKFYYTERD
+261 GTLKFYYTEHD
-272 QLYSITAQVFVAD
+272 HLYSITAQVFVVD
-285 ETKRY
+285 EARRY
-290 LFYCVPSR
+290 LFYCIPSR
-298 IPLRTNWAGLRSMNR
+298 IPLHTNWAGLRSMNR

-328 GAMGTLDTEIQSVA
+328 GALGALGTEIESLSS
-342 AVRQPVMISGEPGT
+342 VRQPIMISGEPGT
-356 GKEQIARY
+356 GKEQIARH
-364 LYLHSPLVN
+364 LYLHSSLVN
-373 KPMVVVN
+373 KPLVVVN
-380 CALMNDK
+380 CALMNEK

-398 PLNST
+398 PLNAT
-403 GNTVYFQNLES
+403 DNTVYFQNLES

-426 IRETGL
+426 IKETGL

-440 SCALRDAEIVPDV
+440 SCACREEGIVPDV
-453 LRRFTESL
+453 LRKFTERL
-461 GCLPLTLPPLRCR
+461 GCLSLSLPPLRSR
-474 QDEIPALASLYL
+474 QDEIPSLASLYL
-486 NSLNLELGKQIS
+486 SSLNLELGKQIS
-498 GFEPRAVEMLRQYSW
+498 GLEPRAIEMLRQYSW

-521 NILLTLASTTSGA
+521 NILRTLASTTSGA

-540 VAELLGRERTLRRPA
+540 VAELLGGERTLRRPA
-555 EPPRAE
+555 EPTHAE
-561 VHTDR
+561 VRSDR
-566 TLDEIISEVVQQA
+566 TLDEIVTEVVQQA

-601 WRYLGRMGN
+601 WRYLGRME
-610 GEKE
+610 GESGK

>member
-1 MNTEVFAAMEQSKIR
+1 MEQSKIR

-48 LEAGAAIVQQMPPNT
+48 LEAGVAIVQQTPPNT

-85 VDINISVYDVLRA
+85 VDINISVYDVLRTM
-98 LKLAQN
+98 KLAQN
-104 LKQAQNS
+104 Y

-119 FPGITEPAHMLCS
+119 FPSITEPAHTLCS

-142 VHSADEVTSTLQRLQ
+142 VHSADEVTNTLQRLQ
-157 KEGCRMV
+157 EGGYRMV
-164 VCDMVTHTAAR
+164 VCDMVTHTVAR

-190 LHAALDQALNISEW
+190 LHTAFGQALSISEW
-204 YSQQRWEIMLL
+204 YSQQRREIMLL

-221 QNGRAIV
+221 QNGRAIM
-228 LHADGSVF
+228 LNSDGTVF
-236 YASPF
+236 YASPN
-241 DPPPELLVQLRSHLS
+241 DPPKELLEQLRSHMA
-256 EIPAG
+256 EIPTN
-261 GTLKFYYTERD
+261 GTLKFYYTEHD
-272 QLYSITAQVFVAD
+272 LLYSITAQVFVVD
-285 ETKRY
+285 EARRY
-290 LFYCVPSR
+290 LFYCIPSR
-298 IPLRTNWAGLRSMNR
+298 IPLHTNWAGLRSMNR

-328 GAMGTLDTEIQSVA
+328 GALGALGAEIESLSS
-342 AVRQPVMISGEPGT
+342 VRQPIMISGEPGT
-356 GKEQIARY
+356 GKEQIARH
-364 LYLHSPLVN
+364 LYLHSSLVN
-373 KPMVVVN
+373 KPLVVVN
-380 CALMNDK
+380 CALMNEK

-398 PLNST
+398 PLNAT
-403 GNTVYFQNLES
+403 DNTVYFQNLES
-414 IADARVPELLAA
+414 IADDRVPELLAA
-426 IRETGL
+426 IKETGL

-440 SCALRDAEIVPDV
+440 SCACREEGIVPDV
-453 LRRFTESL
+453 LRKFTERL
-461 GCLPLTLPPLRCR
+461 GCLSLSLPPLRSR
-474 QDEIPALASLYL
+474 QDEIPSLASLYL
-486 NSLNLELGKQIS
+486 SSLNLELGKQIS
-498 GFEPRAVEMLRQYSW
+498 GLEPRAIEMLRQYSW

-521 NILLTLASTTSGA
+521 NILRTLASTTSGA

-555 EPPRAE
+555 EPTHAE
-561 VHTDR
+561 VRSDR
-566 TLDEIISEVVQQA
+566 TLDEIVTEVVQQA

-601 WRYLGRMGN
+601 WRYLGRME
-610 GEKE
+610 GERGK